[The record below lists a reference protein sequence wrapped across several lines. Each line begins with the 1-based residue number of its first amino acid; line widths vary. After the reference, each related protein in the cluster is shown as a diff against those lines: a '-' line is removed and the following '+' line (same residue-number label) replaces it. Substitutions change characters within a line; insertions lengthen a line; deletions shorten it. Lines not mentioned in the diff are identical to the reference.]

1 MGYMHL
7 IKHLSTSRRQLPS
20 HTERMTQMDLME
32 IEMMILKMIGKNK
45 TVLLIAASVLISVV
59 ILLEIY
65 YYCYVTSFFLFR
77 VEMIWAFPANVH
89 DPIEIPTP
97 NIDTLIPDGIILE
110 IFYVLPVH
118 LQVC

>member
-45 TVLLIAASVLISVV
+45 TAVNCCVSAYIGGYIARD
-59 ILLEIY
+59 ILLLL
-65 YYCYVTSFFLFR
+65 CYILFF
-77 VEMIWAFPANVH
+77 IQ
-89 DPIEIPTP
+89 
-97 NIDTLIPDGIILE
+97 G
-110 IFYVLPVH
+110 
-118 LQVC
+118 